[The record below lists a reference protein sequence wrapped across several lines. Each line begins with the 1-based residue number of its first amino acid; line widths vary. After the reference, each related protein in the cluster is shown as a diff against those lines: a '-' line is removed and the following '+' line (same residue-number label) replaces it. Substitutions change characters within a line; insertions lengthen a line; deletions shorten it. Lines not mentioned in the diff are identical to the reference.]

1 LFALG
6 YKILVIGL
14 SCVIPLGVFIDQ
26 IWWLMVGSILQNVE
40 GDVIRHHKQIE
51 TINYEKR
58 FEVLVYDPSKS

>member
-1 LFALG
+1 
-6 YKILVIGL
+6 
-14 SCVIPLGVFIDQ
+14 
-26 IWWLMVGSILQNVE
+26 MVGSILQNVE